1 MATGWPTKINFT
13 NGNALPASD
22 LNDLSGTVNSLVDTT
37 NYPNQLSF
45 VSAADSI
52 RRPLPWAIQN
62 GTATT
67 GFMTSNASWS
77 YATLTINLATGRFTQ
92 APLIRVTPVRL
103 SSTIPIVANISAITT
118 TSFDV
123 TVYYAT
129 AGTQTVTVHWEAIQL
144 KSGAANG

>member
-13 NGNALPASD
+13 NGNVLGATD

-45 VSAADSI
+45 LSAADSI
-52 RRPLPWAIQN
+52 RRPIPWAFQN

-67 GFMTSNASWS
+67 GALTSNASWS
-77 YATLTINLATGRFTQ
+77 YATLTVNLATSRFTQ
-92 APLIRVTPVRL
+92 APLIRVTPARA
-103 SSTIPIVANISAITT
+103 SSTVPIVANVSSISTI
-118 TSFDV
+118 SFDV

-129 AGTQTVTVHWEAIQL
+129 ASTTTVTFYWEAIQM
-144 KSGAANG
+144 KSSAANG